1 MTLLRTKI
9 KSYFINITLSILSI
23 FICFFILD
31 FALHFT
37 PYRHQLKREVY
48 PRNYFV
54 ADDELG
60 YVIAKNVAT
69 TTHYFADGSYA
80 IWSNELGC
88 FDQSST
94 DIDKY
99 IYLTGDSFA
108 WGFAPYEDKWG
119 NKIEKLTDTRV
130 AKCGIGGY
138 GTKQELLK
146 TKRDLLV
153 LPKPQLIILGY
164 LSGNDIEDD
173 NNFPNYTVYKGYL
186 VNNLD
191 KSPNTKE
198 QAYKIYDNLFT
209 YCSANPT
216 NYFVSRIKCWF
227 NNNSIVY
234 NLLKDNSRVLA
245 LKILPQSL
253 LVKLGLIVN
262 VENKKAFEVDE
273 INLSS
278 NLLNILNF
286 AVLAKDYGSDFL
298 VVLIPGDNEKQ
309 KQFLEAMNIRYID
322 LDFEFAKYD
331 KNYKKDLYWSRDG
344 HWNERGNHLAGY
356 IVSKYI
362 LENNLINNQKDASQ
376 KLENIDSLIHKEFLF
391 GEAK

>member
-173 NNFPNYTVYKGYL
+173 NNFPNYSVYKGYL
-186 VNNLD
+186 VNNLY
-191 KSPNTKE
+191 KGQTKE
-198 QAYKIYDNLFT
+198 EADKIYNNNFE
-209 YCSANPT
+209 YCSANPA
-216 NYFVSRIKCWF
+216 NHFVAGIKCWF
-227 NNNSIVY
+227 NNHSIIY
-234 NLLKDNSRVLA
+234 NLLKDNTRVLA
-245 LKILPQSL
+245 LKILPQNL
-253 LVKLGLIVN
+253 LIKMGLIVN
-262 VENKKAFEVDE
+262 ADNKKAFELDE
-273 INLSS
+273 VSLSS

-286 AVLAKDYGSDFL
+286 RVLAKNNKSDLL
-298 VVLIPGDNEKQ
+298 VVLIPGKNEKQ
-309 KQFLEAMNIRYID
+309 KEFLKAMNIRYID
-322 LDFEFAKYD
+322 LDIEFAKYD
-331 KNYKKDLYWSRDG
+331 PNYKKDLYWKKDG
-344 HWNERGNHLAGY
+344 HWNKKGNHLAGY

-362 LENNLINNQKDASQ
+362 LENNLLITDNNSDKIQKIND
-376 KLENIDSLIHKEFLF
+376 LIREEFLL

>member
-9 KSYFINITLSILSI
+9 KIYLANIALIAISV
-23 FICFFILD
+23 FICIFILD
-31 FALHFT
+31 LVLHFT
-37 PYRHQLKREVY
+37 SFRHLLKREIY
-48 PRNYFV
+48 PKDYFTQ
-54 ADDELG
+54 DDQLG

-69 TTHYFADGSYA
+69 TTHYFADGSYP
-80 IWSNELGC
+80 IWSNEFGC
-88 FDQSST
+88 FDRSFA
-94 DIDKY
+94 DFDKY

-108 WGFAPYEDKWG
+108 WGFAPYQDKWG
-119 NKIEKLTDTRV
+119 NKIEELTNIRV

-138 GTKQELLK
+138 GTKQEMLK
-146 TKRDLLV
+146 TKRDLSN
-153 LPKPQLIILGY
+153 LPRPELIVLGY
-164 LSGNDIEDD
+164 LAGNDIEDD
-173 NNFPNYTVYKGYL
+173 KNFPNYTVYKGYL

-331 KNYKKDLYWSRDG
+331 KNYKKNLYWSKDG